1 MRTVSRSKSSWKFV
15 PTGVALLSCFLIF
28 STQADAQLPGNNAV
42 YSSSGT
48 CTSSSCGFS
57 AAFVDASVLT
67 ASAPN
72 ICGILHSIL
81 NGVSPGAPLL
91 ALSARG
97 GCSCG
102 IRL

>member
-1 MRTVSRSKSSWKFV
+1 MRSVSRLYSYCTTV
-15 PTGVALLSCFLIF
+15 VALFGCFFILSNP
-28 STQADAQLPGNNAV
+28 ADAQSPGNNAV
-42 YSSSGT
+42 YNSSGT

-57 AAFVDASVLT
+57 AAFIDASVLT

-91 ALSARG
+91 ALFARG
-97 GCSCG
+97 GSSCG

>member
-1 MRTVSRSKSSWKFV
+1 MTNATRSGSRRTLAIIIA
-15 PTGVALLSCFLIF
+15 ALFACFLM
-28 STQADAQLPGNNAV
+28 SSARSDAQSAGNNAV
-42 YSSSGT
+42 YNSSGT

-57 AAFVDASVLT
+57 GAFIDASVLT

-91 ALSARG
+91 ALFARG
-97 GCSCG
+97 GSSCG